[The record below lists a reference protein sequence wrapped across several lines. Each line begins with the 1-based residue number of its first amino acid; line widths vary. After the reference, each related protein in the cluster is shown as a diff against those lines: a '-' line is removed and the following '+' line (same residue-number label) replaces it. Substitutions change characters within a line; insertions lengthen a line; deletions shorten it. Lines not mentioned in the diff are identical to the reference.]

1 MKTFKKGG
9 RKSRKTRRTFRKGG
23 SINKL
28 TRTKNRRSRYNYK
41 NRRSRYNYKK
51 KLSRTKGSLLHRPN
65 FNVHK

>member
-41 NRRSRYNYKK
+41 K